1 MCVLEDFGRFSQR
14 SQAMAV
20 EKGKKPTHRPSGG
33 QFSELG
39 IGDRNDLI
47 SEIGFGI
54 RCVSELPGKF
64 ENGKLQR

>member
-1 MCVLEDFGRFSQR
+1 
-14 SQAMAV
+14 MAV

>member
-1 MCVLEDFGRFSQR
+1 
-14 SQAMAV
+14 MAV

-33 QFSELG
+33 KFSEFG